1 MQNKQEII
9 AGLNRSFE
17 ELCTFLEQKESGFF
31 EGAPEGKWQAGQ
43 HLNHLIQS
51 TAPVS
56 KAMKLPAF
64 ALRYKFGKPNRP
76 GRSYDQL
83 VQRYQEKLAAITG
96 AQAPSRFLPD
106 KIAESDKAERIA
118 RFRKEKEKLSKQ
130 ISNWSEA
137 KLDKC
142 LLPHPLLGKLTLR
155 EMLFFTNYHTQHHL
169 KILKDKY

>member
-1 MQNKQEII
+1 
-9 AGLNRSFE
+9 
-17 ELCTFLEQKESGFF
+17 
-31 EGAPEGKWQAGQ
+31 
-43 HLNHLIQS
+43 
-51 TAPVS
+51 
-56 KAMKLPAF
+56 MKLPAF